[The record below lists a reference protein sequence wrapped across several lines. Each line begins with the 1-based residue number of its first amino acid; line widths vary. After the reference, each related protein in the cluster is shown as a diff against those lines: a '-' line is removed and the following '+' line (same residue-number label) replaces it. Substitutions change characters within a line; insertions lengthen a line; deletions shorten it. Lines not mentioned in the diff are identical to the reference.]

1 MRSTRISS
9 TGRPAVANRMSM
21 FRHLARLREQNIEM
35 AKRPI
40 EGHDE
45 LLDPARGIIRGVL
58 AGAVAW
64 CALLALLT

>member
-1 MRSTRISS
+1 
-9 TGRPAVANRMSM
+9 MSM